1 MVDIAARGFSAFEN
15 FMPDHRNDIDLDAH
29 HYQVLIV
36 CQFCF
41 KILQCFGESNFWSE
55 LPEGWT
61 WHLEEACRSVSCDM
75 GVAPYTKNAK
85 RQKRAK
91 SLNM

>member
-1 MVDIAARGFSAFEN
+1 M
-15 FMPDHRNDIDLDAH
+15 
-29 HYQVLIV
+29 
-36 CQFCF
+36 
-41 KILQCFGESNFWSE
+41 LQCFGESNFWSE

-61 WHLEEACRSVSCDM
+61 WHLEEACRSVSCDK

-85 RQKRAK
+85 RQKQAK

>member
-1 MVDIAARGFSAFEN
+1 MS
-15 FMPDHRNDIDLDAH
+15 
-29 HYQVLIV
+29 VLFQNPTYV
-36 CQFCF
+36 
-41 KILQCFGESNFWSE
+41 LQCFGESNFWSE

-75 GVAPYTKNAK
+75 GVVPYTKNAK

-91 SLNM
+91 SLNMYIQDERRH